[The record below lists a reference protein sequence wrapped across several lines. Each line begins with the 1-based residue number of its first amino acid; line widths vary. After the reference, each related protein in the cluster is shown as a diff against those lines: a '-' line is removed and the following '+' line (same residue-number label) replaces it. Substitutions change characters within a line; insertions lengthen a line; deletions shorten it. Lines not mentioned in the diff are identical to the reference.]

1 MAAQLKTEL
10 TLKDKN
16 FSAQLNSACRKAQA
30 SLAQVSNTTKGFGNI
45 LGGLGGQLGKTVTGL
60 SGMAG
65 AFTSLVNPVTA
76 VGAAVGLAGKAFFDY
91 NKKLEETQR
100 LTKQFTGLDG
110 NQLSSLTNGIQAVAD
125 STGHEFREVLSSV
138 DAMMKQFGIN
148 GETALKI
155 IQDGFVAGAD
165 DSGQFLDMLKQ
176 YQGSFNDIGVSAD
189 ELTAI
194 IAQTR
199 SGIFNEEGMAA
210 IQMAGKNIRN
220 MSKSTKESLAAIG
233 ISADQMIAK
242 LNNGSM
248 TTMQAIQQI
257 SGALKKVPA
266 QAQETGAVLQDV
278 FGKKGAKAG
287 YELVTSLA
295 DMSTNLDEVKQ
306 RTGEQGQVQEELINT
321 TREWNNACES
331 LFAVA
336 GGGFADMGKKMKIY
350 VLQNLTKIINKF
362 IDLYNKSTVVRAVI
376 ASWAT
381 SFKMAWDVIKAVFR
395 QIGIAIEGIADA
407 FEHLISGEFGKVGG
421 DIKKTIQ
428 ASAAN
433 ITATGKEMGQD
444 LLDGFNQGLHGHIDK
459 VHTEDIVEED
469 YGKSTG
475 KGTGGGKST
484 GKSSGGKSGK
494 GNKNKN
500 KTIEAEEGSLKWLED
515 KLAEIKEKYAKGVF
529 KWTPEK
535 YAEEVKKWEDKI
547 EKKKIEM
554 YPELD
559 PEGLPM
565 LKKQLQQY
573 KEDLEKGKIKVST
586 EEARKTI
593 KDLEDKIE
601 AKEFELGLKLPPNE
615 IEQIEKEIKQLDENQ
630 LNPKLRIDPEEYKRI
645 KKEKEAA
652 LASKKV
658 EIGVSLDKDEL
669 DKEYKQLKE
678 DFGKKS
684 SFEMAVQP
692 EAPKSGDDKLSYI
705 QDQMDKNDEL
715 IERLKELQ
723 KAYSELGEAGKEKYD
738 EVTEAINRT
747 VEANQKLAESGQA
760 QDAAN
765 KKTQKTVS
773 TINDAASAVGSL
785 GDSFSSLGSAF
796 ESPELNVAGTIAQ
809 AIAQIALGASTAI
822 AQFAETGN
830 PFVWVAMSLA
840 TMAQLAAM
848 ISQLHSIT
856 GMASGGIVGGGK
868 SVGDKNLV
876 RLNSG
881 ELVLNQT
888 QQGRLWR
895 MINGSESLGV
905 SSQTNGQVE
914 FKIRGADLYG
924 SLKNYKT
931 LTKK

>member
-306 RTGEQGQVQEELINT
+306 RTGEQGQIQEELINT

-350 VLQNLTKIINKF
+350 ILQNLTKIINKF
-362 IDLYNKSTVVRAVI
+362 IDLYNKSTLVRTVI
-376 ASWAT
+376 AAWGT
-381 SFKMAWDVIKAVFR
+381 QFKLAWDVIKAVFR
-395 QIGIAIEGIADA
+395 QIGIAIGGIADA
-407 FEHLISGEFGKVGG
+407 FEHLLSGEFGKVGD
-421 DIKKTIQ
+421 DIKKTI
-428 ASAAN
+428 AATGAN
-433 ITATGKEMGQD
+433 IKATGKEMGQD

-484 GKSSGGKSGK
+484 GKSSGSKSGK

-515 KLAEIKEKYAKGVF
+515 KLSKLKEKYEKGVI
-529 KWTPEK
+529 KLTPEDFDK
-535 YAEEVKKWEDKI
+535 QVKELEDQI

-559 PEGLPM
+559 PEGLPA
-565 LKKQLQQY
+565 LQKQLQKLQ
-573 KEDLEKGKIKVST
+573 EDQKNNKLKLNADEY
-586 EEARKTI
+586 RKQV

-601 AKEFELGLKLPPNE
+601 AKEIEKGLKLPPNE
-615 IEQIEKEIKQLDENQ
+615 IEKLEKQLKQLEENQ
-630 LNPKLRIDPEEYKRI
+630 LNVSTRLDATEYKKQHKELETEIKSYRI
-645 KKEKEAA
+645 EQGID
-652 LASKKV
+652 LDV
-658 EIGVSLDKDEL
+658 DEIE
-669 DKEYKQLKE
+669 KEYKE
-678 DFGKKS
+678 TIDNFGKKS
-684 SFEMAVQP
+684 SFEIAIGFQEP
-692 EAPKSGDDKLSYI
+692 TTDSDRLSYI
-705 QDQMDKNDEL
+705 QDQMDAYDSLLDSLQQQKDKLEEL
-715 IERLKELQ
+715 RQTGTEVYQQITDKINQTKEAQAQL
-723 KAYSELGEAGKEKYD
+723 AGEAS
-738 EVTEAINRT
+738 TTNTNI
-747 VEANQKLAESGQA
+747 QKSTKFQENFNNAA
-760 QDAAN
+760 DA
-765 KKTQKTVS
+765 VS
-773 TINDAASAVGSL
+773 NL
-785 GDSFSSLGSAF
+785 GDAFSTLGSSF
-796 ESPELNVAGTIAQ
+796 ETPELNIAGTVAQ
-809 AIAQIALGASTAI
+809 AIAQIALGFAQASAKEAKGGVWYWI
-822 AQFAETGN
+822 AAS
-830 PFVWVAMSLA
+830 VAGLA
-840 TMAQLAAM
+840 TMASM
-848 ISQLHSIT
+848 IAQIHSLS
-856 GMASGGIVGGGK
+856 GYASGGIVSGGK
-868 SVGDKNLV
+868 TVGDKQLIRV
-876 RLNSG
+876 NSG
-881 ELVLNQT
+881 ELILNQS

-895 MINGSESLGV
+895 MINGNTSIDNGQ
-905 SSQTNGQVE
+905 QTNSQVE

-931 LTKK
+931 LAKK

>member
-1 MAAQLKTEL
+1 MAATLKTEL
-10 TLKDKN
+10 TLRDKN

-30 SLAQVSNTTKGFGNI
+30 SLGQISNTTKGFGNV
-45 LGGLGGQLGKTVTGL
+45 LGGLGGQVGKTVAGL

-65 AFTSLVNPVTA
+65 AFSSLVNPVTA
-76 VGAAVGLAGKAFFDY
+76 AAAAVGLAGKAFFDY
-91 NKKLEETQR
+91 NKHLEETQR

-148 GETALKI
+148 GESALKI

-194 IAQTR
+194 ISQTR

-233 ISADQMIAK
+233 VNADQMIAK
-242 LNNGSM
+242 LNSGSM

-295 DMSTNLDEVKQ
+295 DMSTNLEDVKA
-306 RTGEQGQVQEELINT
+306 RTGEQGQVMDELINT

-331 LFAVA
+331 LFGMA

-350 VLQNLTKIINKF
+350 ILQNLTKIINRF
-362 IDLYNKSTVVRAVI
+362 IDLYNKSTLVRAGFAAI
-376 ASWAT
+376 ANSFANAWA
-381 SFKMAWDVIKAVFR
+381 VIKAIFR
-395 QIGIAIEGIADA
+395 QFGIAIEGVADA
-407 FEHLISGEFGKVGG
+407 FEHLVSGEFGKIGG
-421 DIKKTIQ
+421 DIEKVM
-428 ASAAN
+428 AA
-433 ITATGKEMGQD
+433 TAKNFTAMGKEMAD
-444 LLDGFNQGLHGHIDK
+444 NLVDGLNTINKGHIDK
-459 VHTEDIVEED
+459 VTTEDVVDED
-469 YGKSTG
+469 FGKSTG

-500 KTIEAEEGSLKWLED
+500 KTIEAKEGSLEWMENELA
-515 KLAEIKEKYAKGVF
+515 KLKEEYKKGVF
-529 KWTPEK
+529 KGTKDDYEK
-535 YAEEVKKWEDKI
+535 QVKEWEDKI

-559 PEGLPM
+559 PEGLLA
-565 LKKQLQQY
+565 LKKELQQLQ
-573 KEDLEKGKIKVST
+573 EDQTNGKLKLNAD
-586 EEARKTI
+586 EYRKQV

-601 AKEFELGLKLPPNE
+601 AKEIEKGLKLPPNE
-615 IEQIEKEIKQLDENQ
+615 IEKLEKQLKTLEDNQ
-630 LNPKLRIDPEEYKRI
+630 LNVSTRLDATEYKKQHKELEQQIESEKI
-645 KKEKEAA
+645 KW
-652 LASKKV
+652 
-658 EIGVSLDKDEL
+658 GVSLSKDDL
-669 DKEYKQLKE
+669 DKEYKKLNE

-692 EAPKSGDDKLSYI
+692 AAPKTGEDKLSFI
-705 QDQMDKNDEL
+705 QDQMDQNDAL
-715 IERLKELQ
+715 LAQLKEIQEEYAKMGDSGKEGYEKVSAQIADVTAKQAKL
-723 KAYSELGEAGKEKYD
+723 SEDAQSQNETIKKTNKMATGFSRAGEA
-738 EVTEAINRT
+738 I
-747 VEANQKLAESGQA
+747 
-760 QDAAN
+760 
-765 KKTQKTVS
+765 
-773 TINDAASAVGSL
+773 GSM
-785 GDSFSSLGSAF
+785 GDIMSSLSF
-796 ESPELNVAGTIAQ
+796 DSPELNVAGTIAQ
-809 AIAQIALGASTAI
+809 AIAQIALGAGQAI
-822 AQFAETGN
+822 AQASELG
-830 PFVWVAMSLA
+830 PWAWVAFGITA
-840 TMAQLAAM
+840 MAQLAAM
-848 ISQLHSIT
+848 VSQLHSIT
-856 GMASGGIVGGGK
+856 GYASGGIVSGGK

-876 RLNSG
+876 RINSG
-881 ELVLNQT
+881 EMILNKG
-888 QQGRLWR
+888 QQGRLWN
-895 MINGSESLGV
+895 MINGNSTIGNNGV
-905 SSQTNGQVE
+905 TNGQVQ
-914 FKIRGADLYG
+914 FKIRGADLVG
-924 SLKNYKT
+924 SINNYKK
-931 LTKK
+931 LSKKQ

>member
-10 TLKDKN
+10 TLRDKN

-65 AFTSLVNPVTA
+65 AFSSLLNPVTA

-91 NKKLEETQR
+91 NKHLEETQR

-125 STGHEFREVLSSV
+125 ATDHDYKEILDAV
-138 DAMMKQFGIN
+138 DQQMKTFGVD
-148 GETALKI
+148 GETALNQIK
-155 IQDGFVAGAD
+155 DGFVAGGD
-165 DSGQFLDMLKQ
+165 LNGNFLDNLKQ
-176 YQGSFNDIGVSAD
+176 YKAVFKDLGLSGEEFAAVM
-189 ELTAI
+189 
-194 IAQTR
+194 AQTR
-199 SGIFNEEGMAA
+199 SGLFDENGAAA
-210 IQMAGKNIRN
+210 IQMASKNIGN
-220 MSKSTKESLAAIG
+220 MSKKTKQDLASIGVDADAMIQKVESG
-233 ISADQMIAK
+233 E
-242 LNNGSM
+242 M
-248 TTMQAIQQI
+248 TMFGAIQHI
-257 SGALKKVPA
+257 AGALKDTDRNT
-266 QAQETGAVLQDV
+266 QAYGAVLQDV
-278 FGKKGAKAG
+278 FGKKGVAAG
-287 YELVTSLA
+287 DPFVQTLA
-295 DMSTNLDEVKQ
+295 NMSTNMDEVKGQ
-306 RTGEQGQVQEELINT
+306 TGEEGQVLEELINT

-331 LFAVA
+331 LFGMA
-336 GGGFADMGKKMKIY
+336 GSGFADMGKKMKIY
-350 VLQNLTKIINKF
+350 ILQNLTKIINRF
-362 IDLYNKSTVVRAVI
+362 IDLYNKSTLVRAGI
-376 ASWAT
+376 AAIAVNFKNAWAI
-381 SFKMAWDVIKAVFR
+381 IKAIFR
-395 QIGIAIEGIADA
+395 QFGIAIEGIADA
-407 FEHLISGEFGKVGG
+407 FEHLVTGDWGKIGA
-421 DIKKTIQ
+421 DIDKTI
-428 ASAAN
+428 AA
-433 ITATGKEMGQD
+433 TADNALKLGKEMGD
-444 LLDGFNQGLHGHIDK
+444 NIASGLNQALHGHIDK
-459 VHTEDIVEED
+459 VTTEDVLSID
-469 YGKSTG
+469 TTTDDDTKPPAPPTPP
-475 KGTGGGKST
+475 
-484 GKSSGGKSGK
+484 GGKSGK
-494 GNKNKN
+494 GNKDK
-500 KTIEAEEGSLKWLED
+500 KDAPAEGSLEYLEQKLKDLQDKYKKGLIKLSPEEFQKQVKDLED
-515 KLAEIKEKYAKGVF
+515 Q
-529 KWTPEK
+529 
-535 YAEEVKKWEDKI
+535 I

-559 PEGLPM
+559 PEGVPA
-565 LKKQLQQY
+565 LKKQLQKL
-573 KEDLEKGKIKVST
+573 KEDQETGKIKLSAD
-586 EEARKTI
+586 EYRKQV

-601 AKEFELGLKLPPNE
+601 AKEIEKGLKLPPNE

-738 EVTEAINRT
+738 EVTDAINRT

-848 ISQLHSIT
+848 VSQLHSIT
-856 GMASGGIVGGGK
+856 GYASGGIVSGGK
-868 SVGDKNLV
+868 TVGDKNLV

-931 LTKK
+931 LAKK

>member
-1 MAAQLKTEL
+1 MASTLKTEL

-16 FSAQLNSACRKAQA
+16 FSAQLNSACKKAQN
-30 SLAQVSNTTKGFGNI
+30 SLKNVSAATKGFGNV
-45 LGGLGGQLGKTVTGL
+45 LGGLGGQIGTTISGL

-65 AFTSLVNPVTA
+65 AFTSLLNPVTA
-76 VGAAVGLAGKAFFDY
+76 VGAAVGAAGMAFINY

-100 LTKQFTGLDG
+100 LTREFTGLDG

-176 YQGSFNDIGVSAD
+176 YQGSFNDIGVSAN

-242 LNNGSM
+242 LNSGQM

-295 DMSTNLDEVKQ
+295 DMSTNLDDVKSK
-306 RTGEQGQVQEELINT
+306 TGEHGQAIDELINA

-331 LFAVA
+331 LFGASGA
-336 GGGFADMGKKMKIY
+336 GFEDMGKKMKTY

-362 IDLYNKSTVVRAVI
+362 IDLYNKSTLIRSAIAAVVVNFKNA
-376 ASWAT
+376 WAIIKT
-381 SFKMAWDVIKAVFR
+381 IFK
-395 QIGIAIEGIADA
+395 QLGIAITGIADA
-407 FEHLISGEFGKVGG
+407 FEHLVTGEWGKIGG
-421 DIKKTIQ
+421 DIDKTIE
-428 ASAAN
+428 ATVAN
-433 ITATGKEMGQD
+433 IGNLGKEAADNFAGA
-444 LLDGFNQGLHGHIDK
+444 FNQALHGHIDK
-459 VHTEDIVEED
+459 VTTEEVVEED

-475 KGTGGGKST
+475 KGKGGGKST
-484 GKSSGGKSGK
+484 GKGSGGKSGK
-494 GNKNKN
+494 EDKDK
-500 KTIEAEEGSLKWLED
+500 KDKPKEGSLEYLEQKLKDLQDKYKKGLIKLSPEEFQKQVKDLED
-515 KLAEIKEKYAKGVF
+515 Q
-529 KWTPEK
+529 
-535 YAEEVKKWEDKI
+535 I

-559 PEGLPM
+559 PEGVPA
-565 LKKQLQQY
+565 LKKQLQKL
-573 KEDLEKGKIKVST
+573 KEDQETGKIKLSAD
-586 EEARKTI
+586 EYRKRV
-593 KDLEDKIE
+593 KYLEDKIE
-601 AKEFELGLKLPPNE
+601 AKEIEKGLKLPPNE
-615 IEQIEKEIKQLDENQ
+615 IEKLEKQLKELEDNQ
-630 LNPKLRIDPEEYKRI
+630 LNVSTRLDATEYK
-645 KKEKEAA
+645 KQHKELEQQIE
-652 LASKKV
+652 SKKI
-658 EIGVSLDKDEL
+658 EWGVSLSKDDL
-669 DKEYKQLKE
+669 DKEYKQLQE

-684 SFEMAVQP
+684 SFELAVGIEP
-692 EAPKSGDDKLSYI
+692 PKSNEEKLSFI
-705 QDQMDKNDEL
+705 QQQMDENDALLEQ
-715 IERLKELQ
+715 LKELQ
-723 KAYSELGEAGKEKYD
+723 KEYEKLGEAGAEGYQQVSAKIA
-738 EVTEAINRT
+738 EVNAEQTKLGGEAKTTDGVIKQT
-747 VEANQKLAESGQA
+747 
-760 QDAAN
+760 N
-765 KKTQKTVS
+765 KMS
-773 TINDAASAVGSL
+773 TGFSKAGEAVGAF
-785 GDSFSSLGSAF
+785 GDVMSSLSF

-809 AIAQIALGASTAI
+809 AIAQIALGAGQAI
-822 AQFAETGN
+822 AQASVLG
-830 PFVWVAMSLA
+830 PWGWVAFGFTA
-840 TMAQLAAM
+840 MAQLASM

-856 GMASGGIVGGGK
+856 GFASGGIVGGGK

-876 RLNSG
+876 RVNSNEMILNKG
-881 ELVLNQT
+881 
-888 QQGRLWR
+888 QQGRLWN
-895 MINGSESLGV
+895 MINGNSTIGNQSNM
-905 SSQTNGQVE
+905 TGQVE
-914 FKIRGADLYG
+914 FKLRGADLYG
-924 SLKNYKT
+924 SFKNYKT
-931 LTKK
+931 LAKKQ